1 MHPHGISIDPIKRSG
16 ARGSSQMANSKK
28 KGFIRAFLDFFVL
41 FSGVSTASALA
52 RTQGRRPSTR
62 GVFLFRRRKDSSAEP
77 AVPAA
82 PTIDDTPRK

>member
-1 MHPHGISIDPIKRSG
+1 
-16 ARGSSQMANSKK
+16 MANNEK

-62 GVFLFRRRKDSSAEP
+62 GVFLFRRRKDAATEP
-77 AVPAA
+77 AVPVA
-82 PTIDDTPRK
+82 PAVDDTPHD